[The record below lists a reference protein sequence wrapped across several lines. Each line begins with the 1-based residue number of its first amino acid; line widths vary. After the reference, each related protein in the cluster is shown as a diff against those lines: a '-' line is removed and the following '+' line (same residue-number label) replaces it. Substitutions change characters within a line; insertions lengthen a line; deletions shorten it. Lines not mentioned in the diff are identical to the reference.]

1 MKTRIIL
8 ALFAALLWVSAC
20 SDSGVTNPIS
30 FESDQIESA
39 GTIPSTVFKQL
50 FAGQIVYAP
59 EGTYYECG
67 SGGVNAATGGEDL
80 FGGCQ
85 VWNENGLSYT
95 LEVQGPHRFLL
106 STASTVQITNP
117 VGVFYR
123 GEDEG
128 HWVKVTG
135 DITVTCNAVKV
146 TGNGSAGL
154 STSVRID
161 IHSGRSEN

>member
-1 MKTRIIL
+1 MKTRTIL

-20 SDSGVTNPIS
+20 SDNGVTNPLS
-30 FESDQIESA
+30 FESDQIESP

-59 EGTYYECG
+59 KWTYYECD
-67 SGGVNAATGGEDL
+67 SGGVNVATGGEDL
-80 FGGCQ
+80 FGRCQ
-85 VWNENGLSYT
+85 VWNEKGLTYT
-95 LEVQGPHRFLL
+95 LEVQGPHRFFL
-106 STASTVQITNP
+106 SETSMVQITNP
-117 VGVFYR
+117 VGVFYQ

-128 HWVKVTG
+128 RWVKVTG
-135 DITVTCNAVKV
+135 DIIVTCNAMKV

-154 STSVRID
+154 STSARMD